1 MSRFDE
7 LIRVLRGAFPNAPIY
22 DENIPQR
29 FRQPCFSVLLVSEQH
44 TPMTETLQQE
54 YTTFDIR
61 YFPPMGLSPREAC
74 RGMAGRL
81 KEELRAMCEDRS
93 YIIDME
99 YNIVDDVLHF
109 MLNIDGCETIERVAD
124 AEPMENLT
132 VAVDTGK
139 PTMDTNDENMGK
151 FTFEITKEA

>member
-7 LIRVLRGAFPNAPIY
+7 LIRVLHHAFSDVPIY

-29 FRQPCFSVLLVSEQH
+29 FKQPCFSVLLVSEQH

-74 RGMAGRL
+74 CGMAGRL
-81 KEELRAMCEDRS
+81 KEELRAICEGRS
-93 YIIDME
+93 YIIDMN

-109 MLNIDGCETIERVAD
+109 MLDIDGYETIDRD
-124 AEPMENLT
+124 TDIEPMENLQ
-132 VAVDTGK
+132 AAIDAGK
-139 PTMDTNDENMGK
+139 
-151 FTFEITKEA
+151 KEPWETLNQN